1 MKRKSTKARLQ
12 ASSRSSMNSTCIY
25 CKEQK
30 PVSEFDREHVLPEA
44 FGKFKDALV
53 LHDAVC
59 RECNQYFGNT
69 LDNRLAR
76 GSMQGAI
83 RYLRGIKPLQKFRD
97 VDRERV
103 KLSARAL
110 GEPTLRQA
118 EFVKTPE
125 GEGLAFTSGISYQS
139 ISSNKEQ
146 FVSLEALERGNWN
159 KSDDID
165 RQHPVI
171 LSYRGDAQV
180 LERIQQA
187 LAKLKLG
194 VEILGTIDRTEAGQ
208 RVLVVVDAV
217 IEDVLLDRAIAKIAF
232 NYLAYK
238 IDRDST
244 LKQIFD
250 KTRAFI
256 RQGSVSTILVKKIP
270 PMKIFGDR
278 EEAARRRGHIVAIEL
293 AADGTTIVGFVEFFG
308 VMTYKVTLGRFG
320 QLAIPISAGHYFDII
335 SKQVIPMDAT
345 RPPPELWIPR

>member
-1 MKRKSTKARLQ
+1 MERKFAKPGLQ
-12 ASSRSSMNSTCIY
+12 ARSRSSMNSTCIY
-25 CKEQK
+25 CKETN
-30 PVSEFDREHVLPEA
+30 SASDFGREHVLPEA
-44 FGKFKDALV
+44 FGKFRDTLV

-83 RYLRGIKPLQKFRD
+83 RYFRGIKTLKKFRD

-103 KLSARAL
+103 KLSARAP
-110 GEPTLRQA
+110 GQANLRQA
-118 EFVKTPE
+118 EFVETPE
-125 GEGLAFTSGISYQS
+125 GEGLIFTPGITYVS

-146 FVSLEALERGNWN
+146 FVSLEALERGDWN

-165 RQHPVI
+165 RQHLVI
-171 LSYRGDAQV
+171 LSYSDV
-180 LERIQQA
+180 HILERIQQA

-194 VEILGTIDRTEAGQ
+194 VEILDTIDETKAGQ

-217 IEDVLLDRAIAKIAF
+217 MEDILLYRAIAKIAF

-238 IDRDST
+238 MSRDFA
-244 LKQIFD
+244 LKPIFD
-250 KTRAFI
+250 RTRAFI
-256 RQGSVSTILVKKIP
+256 RQDSEATILVKKIP

-293 AADGTTIVGFVEFFG
+293 AADGTTISGFVEFFG
-308 VMTYKVTLGRFG
+308 VMTYKVTLGKFG
-320 QLAIPISAGHYFDII
+320 QLAIPISAGHYFDIT